1 MGKEYKKRSERTN
14 KPLGKR
20 ILKGTLTTLF
30 VLFVVSL
37 ILIVGGIGVGAG
49 IVSAMVKDEKLRTK
63 DDFQK
68 DFDSLTQN
76 SYAYFQNKDKE
87 GNPILIGKLRNNGN
101 SIKPVTSTK
110 DVSPYLIDA
119 FISTEDQEFYEH
131 NGIVPRSLMRATI
144 QQATES
150 DTKTGGS
157 TITQQLVKNVILK
170 NADKDLSRKA
180 KEIVLAIRLDSMFE
194 KEEIFVHYLNS
205 VYFGKGADGLHM
217 YGVQSAAQGLFNKEV
232 DQLELA
238 QAAYIAGMVQRPNDY
253 NPLSEDP
260 KNLQRGLNRMKIVLN
275 NMLANKKITQQ
286 QYDEALKF
294 DIKASLAKPSD
305 FENSYTKYP
314 FIMHA
319 IEEEAAEVFME
330 MDNLNIAEL
339 SKQGKYRSTLK
350 DYKKKVMSG
359 GYRFYTTIDQQMY
372 DAVTQAATKGLKFRE
387 KNYKG
392 IKDHEQ
398 LGAVIIDNRN
408 GAVLAFVSGANQGV
422 NSNQK
427 DHALHATNQPGS
439 AIKPLLVYGPAINEG
454 VISSETL
461 ILDEM
466 IRKSD
471 GSGYYKNANNSY
483 KGPVSANTALKYS
496 YNIPAIKVFNHL
508 GHQTGFEY
516 LNKMGLPPHE
526 NDGESA
532 AIGGATNGYTVE
544 KMTAAFATLANE
556 GKYNKPFM
564 ISKIED
570 ADGNVIWEHKVKSSE
585 VFTPQTAYE
594 TNKMLRQVLSGTGA
608 YIGGK
613 IHGYD
618 LAGKT
623 GTTSDD
629 KDLWFVGYTPQITL
643 GVWGGYDYNF
653 SMKHNSYFTKQA
665 WVNIFKAAAQA
676 SPEYFDKKARFKNP
690 GGSIKGIACLECD
703 RIRDYQQKKQAEEE
717 RKRQDEQGS
726 GTKPPGHSGPNPPT
740 TPIPP
745 PTFPPPNTTPIIP
758 PPKPE
763 PPPPNSGHETE

>member
-1 MGKEYKKRSERTN
+1 MGKEYKKRSESLNR
-14 KPLGKR
+14 PLGKR

-30 VLFVVSL
+30 VLFVISL
-37 ILIVGGIGVGAG
+37 VLIVGGIGVGAG

-76 SYAYFQNKDKE
+76 SYAYFQNKDKN
-87 GNPILIGKLRNNGN
+87 GDSVLIGKLRNNGN

-110 DVSPYLIDA
+110 DVSKYLIDA

-131 NGIVPRSLMRATI
+131 SGIVPRSLMRATI
-144 QQATES
+144 QQATKS

-170 NADKDLSRKA
+170 NSDKDVSRKA

-217 YGVQSAAQGLFNKEV
+217 YGVQSAAHGLFNKEV
-232 DQLELA
+232 DQLEPA

-253 NPLSEDP
+253 NPISEDP
-260 KNLQRGLNRMKIVLN
+260 KNLQRGLSRMKIVLN
-275 NMLANKKITQQ
+275 NMLANQKITQQ

-330 MDNLNIAEL
+330 MDNLNITEL
-339 SKQGKYRSTLK
+339 SKQGKYRATLK
-350 DYKKKVMSG
+350 DYKKKAMSG

-372 DAVTQAATKGLKFRE
+372 DAVNKAATERLKFRD
-387 KNYKG
+387 KTYKG

-408 GAVLAFVSGANQGV
+408 GAVLAFVSGANQGQ
-422 NSNQK
+422 NINQK

-439 AIKPLLVYGPAINEG
+439 AIKPLLVYAPAVNEG
-454 VISSETL
+454 VISSGTL

-466 IRKSD
+466 IKKSD
-471 GSGYYKNANNSY
+471 GSGYYKNANNKY
-483 KGPVSANTALKYS
+483 KGPVNASTALKYS
-496 YNIPAIKVFNHL
+496 YNIPAIKVFNHM

-516 LNKMGLPPHE
+516 LNKMGIPPHE

-544 KMTAAFATLANE
+544 KMTAAFATLGND

-570 ADGNVIWEHKVKSSE
+570 ADGKVIWEHQTQPVE
-585 VFTPQTAYE
+585 VFTPQTAFE
-594 TNKMLRQVLSGTGA
+594 TNKMLRQVLTGTGA
-608 YIGGK
+608 YVGGK
-613 IHGYD
+613 VSGYD

-653 SMKHNSYFTKQA
+653 SMKHNSHFTKQA

-676 SPEYFDKKARFKNP
+676 NPGYFDKKARFNSP
-690 GGSIKGIACLECD
+690 GGGVKGIACIECD
-703 RIRDYQQKKQAEEE
+703 RIRDYHQKKQAEEDKKKQDDH
-717 RKRQDEQGS
+717 RKG
-726 GTKPPGHSGPNPPT
+726 GTKPPGHRDPDPPIT
-740 TPIPP
+740 TP
-745 PTFPPPNTTPIIP
+745 PTFPPPNTTPPII
-758 PPKPE
+758 PE
-763 PPPPNSGHETE
+763 PPNREEGSE